1 MWRADEET
9 RQRAKWRLVVGAGS
23 RRNTATIC
31 TRNYAAAEERLN
43 LTISDKW
50 ESRLQV
56 ALRLADIFC
65 FLRPDEGQEP
75 GVGKI
80 RSSDLGIAAK
90 IAQYQPPPELL
101 HYYVL
106 RALALHMIRC
116 HALSGQQP

>member
-9 RQRAKWRLVVGAGS
+9 RQRAKKWRLVVGAGS
-23 RRNTATIC
+23 RCNTTTIC

-65 FLRPDEGQEP
+65 FFETG
-75 GVGKI
+75 
-80 RSSDLGIAAK
+80 
-90 IAQYQPPPELL
+90 
-101 HYYVL
+101 
-106 RALALHMIRC
+106 
-116 HALSGQQP
+116 